1 MNTSGSRLSA
11 LYIGQRAELT
21 RTFDTAAIKRWC
33 ALAAMPQ
40 TPSNV
45 PEPLIAGLFSCL
57 LGEQLPGHGTNYL
70 KQHMDFWRA
79 APIGARLMASV
90 TVTAIRAEKHSSTSI
105 RNASIPAAGCYAT
118 DARWFFS
125 TAEARLQGLIGDSRR
140 GPRRVFRRCRA
151 RTCRTPLARRHT
163 QILLISP
170 ARPLRWNRF
179 RALVL
184 LARIAG
190 LGLSARATRRF
201 HPAQA
206 KDRRFLRFILLYR

>member
-90 TVTAIRAEKHSSTSI
+90 TITAIRAEKALVDLDTQCVDT
-105 RNASIPAAGCYAT
+105 RG
-118 DARWFFS
+118 
-125 TAEARLQGLIGDSRR
+125 RLLCNG
-140 GPRRVFRRCRA
+140 
-151 RTCRTPLARRHT
+151 
-163 QILLISP
+163 
-170 ARPLRWNRF
+170 

-184 LARIAG
+184 FDL
-190 LGLSARATRRF
+190 
-201 HPAQA
+201 
-206 KDRRFLRFILLYR
+206 